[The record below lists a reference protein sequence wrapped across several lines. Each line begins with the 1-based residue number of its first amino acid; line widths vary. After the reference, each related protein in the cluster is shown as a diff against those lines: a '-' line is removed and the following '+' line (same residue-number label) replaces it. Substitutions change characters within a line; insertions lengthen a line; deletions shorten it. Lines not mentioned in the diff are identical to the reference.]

1 MRLCRFGKNRLG
13 LVRADS
19 VLDVTPVLD
28 RPPSY
33 RYPLPRHSQRRAAP
47 EGEYPRS
54 DHRCA
59 GLIAFATSFY
69 TLMPGDVLLTGTPE
83 GVGPIRGG
91 DVIRSAISGIGEM
104 TTLVRA

>member
-1 MRLCRFGKNRLG
+1 MQHEEIF
-13 LVRADS
+13 
-19 VLDVTPVLD
+19 
-28 RPPSY
+28 RPP
-33 RYPLPRHSQRRAAP
+33 RFPDAFVPLREEPPRP
-47 EGEYPRS
+47 LIIDVP
-54 DHRCA
+54 

-104 TTLVRA
+104 TTLVRG